1 MNDAMNFI
9 NMEGLKFFGK
19 VNASISHELKN
30 ILAIISETA
39 GFLNDLTDLAK
50 QGQELKLSL
59 LEGCSESIAED
70 IQRGFTT
77 IKQMNRFAHSVD
89 TPIKEI
95 DLFDTLELTVNLSEF
110 LSFASKVQISKNDKE
125 TQSILTCPFLLQ
137 NLIYQI
143 LIFTYKATGPDGD
156 IQVRLTSEKE
166 EGTSLIFSNP
176 GQLAL
181 EGFPT
186 QKIQKTADALGVELT
201 INSSCNELDIWIPYA
216 SNKITLLAKELQIDS
231 YTANS
236 EGDSTT
242 NR

>member
-1 MNDAMNFI
+1 MNDAINFI

-77 IKQMNRFAHSVD
+77 IKQMNQFAHSVD
-89 TPIKEI
+89 NPIKEI
-95 DLFDTLELTVNLSEF
+95 DLFEALELTIKLSKF
-110 LSFASKVQISKNDKE
+110 LSFSSKVQINSNDKE
-125 TQSILTCPFLLQ
+125 PQLILTCPFLLQ
-137 NLIYQI
+137 NLIYEL
-143 LIFTYKATGPDGD
+143 LIFIYKSIGVDGEIH
-156 IQVRLTSEKE
+156 IQLNSKRED
-166 EGTSLIFSNP
+166 GINLIFSSQ
-176 GQLAL
+176 GQLDIG
-181 EGFPT
+181 GFPT
-186 QKIQKTADALGVELT
+186 PKIQKTADVLGAEFTQDTSLH
-201 INSSCNELDIWIPYA
+201 ELDIWIPFV
-216 SNKITLLAKELQIDS
+216 SDKIIVLAKELQIDS

-236 EGDSTT
+236 ES
-242 NR
+242 NSINNH